1 MFTNRVAAGMML
13 AERLHTYKGTDA
25 VILAVPRGGV
35 PVAYSVAKQL
45 GLPVQ
50 LVLAKKI
57 GHPLNKEYAIGAAG
71 LTDYFVVPHDNVT
84 EAYIQQEVARVRT
97 RLKEMQLQFM
107 GGKEMPVLTGKI
119 LIVIDDG
126 IATGNTM
133 LATINLLRKMKP
145 LKLLIAVP
153 VASASSVAK
162 LSKVADEVIVLHVPD
177 EFYGVGAFFDDFS
190 QVTDEE
196 VKYYLENI

>member
-1 MFTNRVAAGMML
+1 MML
-13 AERLHTYKGTDA
+13 AERLKKYKGTDA

-35 PVAYSVAKQL
+35 PVAFAVAKEL

-84 EAYIQQEVARVRT
+84 EAYIRQEVAVIRT
-97 RLKEMQLQFM
+97 RLNEMQQQFM
-107 GGKEMPVLTGKI
+107 GGKEAIGLKGKQ

-126 IATGNTM
+126 IATGNTL
-133 LATINLLRKMKP
+133 LATVNLLRKMNP
-145 LKLLIAVP
+145 SELVIAVP
-153 VASASSVAK
+153 VASASAVEK
-162 LSKVADEVIVLHVPD
+162 LSEVADEVVALLVPD
-177 EFYGVGAFFDDFS
+177 EFYGVGAFYEDFS
-190 QVTDEE
+190 QVTDDE
-196 VKYYLENI
+196 VKRYLDLK